1 MEPGDVYDVNMSSPT
16 YHHGNLRPALIQ
28 AARELLADGR
38 GSDPSLR
45 EVARKAGVSHAAP
58 YRHFDNFADLREEV
72 GAAVMRDLAAAIR
85 AAARRAGDDPEKA
98 LKAAATAYFRYQL
111 SHPGEARQFIE
122 RNHADIP
129 ADSPALA
136 AGEDALVA
144 LGEIL
149 YRGQQAG
156 VFVDAD
162 IELLVKT
169 CWALVHGVHMFVT
182 IGKYERVTPAKASQL
197 VEPHL
202 DLLLSGIRRAPST
215 TDH

>member
-1 MEPGDVYDVNMSSPT
+1 MAPEG
-16 YHHGNLRPALIQ
+16 YHHGNLRPALVQ

-38 GSDPSLR
+38 DSDPSLR
-45 EVARKAGVSHAAP
+45 EVARRAGVSHAAP
-58 YRHFDNFADLREEV
+58 YRHFGNFAALREEV
-72 GAAVMRDLAAAIR
+72 AAAVMRDLAAAIR
-85 AAARRAGDDPEKA
+85 SAGRRAGDHPEMA
-98 LKAAATAYFRYQL
+98 LRAAATAYLRYQL
-111 SHPGEARQFIE
+111 SHPGEAKQFIE

-149 YRGQQAG
+149 YRGQQSG
-156 VFVDAD
+156 VFVDTD

-182 IGKYERVTPAKASQL
+182 IGKYERVSPAKASQL
-197 VEPHL
+197 VDPHL
-202 DLLLSGIRRAPST
+202 DLLLSGIRVTGAPPAAATSK
-215 TDH
+215 